1 MIEAGK
7 YQVLKVAR
15 FVEFGAYLTDGEND
29 VLLPLRFMPKGLQ
42 EGEEIEVFVYH
53 DSEDRIISTTQKPTG
68 VVGEIVLLPVVS
80 TTPQGAF
87 MDWGLM
93 KDLFVPK
100 SQQVARM
107 VNGNSYLVLIYRD
120 EQTGRV
126 AGTEKFQHYLS
137 NANLTV
143 KELEPVE
150 MTIWQKTDIG
160 FKVIINHK
168 HVGVLHFNEAFK
180 EYEYGERF
188 TGFVKRITPE
198 GKIDVVAGK
207 PGYTRVVDEKERLLT
222 LLREHDGYLPYT
234 DKSSPEDIYEMFGMS
249 KKTFK
254 MTIGGLYKDRLITIE
269 KAGIRLVE

>member
-15 FVEFGAYLTDGEND
+15 LVDFGAYLTDGSSD
-29 VLLPLRFMPKGLQ
+29 VLLPLRFMPQGLDVDQ
-42 EGEEIEVFVYH
+42 DIEVFVYH
-53 DSEDRIISTTQKPTG
+53 DSDNRLISTTQKPHG
-68 VVGEIVLLPVVS
+68 IVDEIVLLPVVE

-107 VNGNSYLVLIYRD
+107 QKGSSYLVLIYLD

-126 AGTEKFQHYLS
+126 AGTEKFHHHLS
-137 NANLTV
+137 NDDLSV
-143 KELEPVE
+143 KELEPVQ

-160 FKVIINHK
+160 YKVIINHR
-168 HVGVLHFNEAFK
+168 HTGVLHFNEAFR

-188 TGFVKRITPE
+188 TGFIKQISDGRV
-198 GKIDVVAGK
+198 DVVAGK
-207 PGYTRVVDEKERLLT
+207 PGFGRVEDEKERLLR
-222 LLREHDGYLPYT
+222 LLRGHGGFLPYN
-234 DKSSPEDIYEMFGMS
+234 DKSAPEIIYDIFGMS

-254 MTIGGLYKDRLITIE
+254 MTLGNLYKERRIKIE
-269 KAGIRLVE
+269 EGGIRLVD